1 MLKYFDQIVEPLLIQ
16 SYTILFFTSFI
27 LCLVVILSSSYGFS
41 RRSTLDQTAIQR
53 AHSGFVPRVGGL
65 AIYVS
70 LISLIPLLAS
80 TLFPWR

>member
-41 RRSTLDQTAIQR
+41 RRSTLDQTIQS
-53 AHSGFVPRVGGL
+53 AHSGFVPRVGGWQYTL
-65 AIYVS
+65 A
-70 LISLIPLLAS
+70 LSLIPLS
-80 TLFPWR
+80 SPYSPGVSF